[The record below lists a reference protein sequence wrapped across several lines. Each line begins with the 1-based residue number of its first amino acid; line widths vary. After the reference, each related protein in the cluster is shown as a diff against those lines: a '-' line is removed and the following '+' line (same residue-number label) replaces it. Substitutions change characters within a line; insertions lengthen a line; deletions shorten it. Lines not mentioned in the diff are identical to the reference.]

1 VIPTAGHDDWFKL
14 TQLTVVSE
22 MVPKNGDSLPLRAGG
37 VGGLNGESRQIDG
50 AECLISLRGDVDG

>member
-1 VIPTAGHDDWFKL
+1 MIPTAGHDDWFKL
-14 TQLTVVSE
+14 TQLAVVSE

-37 VGGLNGESRQIDG
+37 VGGLNGESRHIDS